1 MEAEVLIIGG
11 GIVGASTAFALAQHG
26 RRVVLLER
34 GDIASEASGVNAG
47 HIGALGWG
55 DAPVLE
61 SHLTMGSLDMFKSL
75 QLDMGYD
82 IEFRQCGGL
91 EAAQTDAQMEY
102 AQKRVRILTDQGY
115 TVELLGPRQAA
126 SIEPG
131 VNPMLPGFIYA
142 PLRGKANPVLAT
154 RALAHAAEQ
163 QGARIFPGHGV
174 TAIGYDGRSYTVE
187 TGHGEFVAE
196 RLVIAAGAW
205 SAPIGRMLGL
215 RVPIVPVR
223 GQMWATAPMAP
234 TMFHAL
240 SSAESYQYWSE
251 CSASGES
258 LPPNLTHEG
267 GLRITRHLYG
277 SQTRSGA
284 IAFGGD
290 RQVVDSTGATS
301 REGVGLAA
309 EGPNAEGIEANRGHA
324 AEVVPMLAQVP
335 IERTW
340 AGLMPFSLDGAPI
353 IGRIPQREG
362 LYIASGLASSG
373 FGRGPMAGKLL
384 ADYLHTGRMPAVLS
398 EADPARCVTEDA

>member
-11 GIVGASTAFALAQHG
+11 GIAGVSTAFALAQYG

-34 GDIASEASGVNAG
+34 GNIASEASGVNAG

-55 DAPVLE
+55 DAPGLE
-61 SHLTMGSLDMFKSL
+61 SHLTMGSLDLFKKL

-91 EAAQTDAQMEY
+91 EAAQTDEQMEY

-154 RALAHAAEQ
+154 RALAHAAAQ
-163 QGARIFPGHGV
+163 RGARIFLGHGV

-196 RLVIAAGAW
+196 TLVIATGAW

-234 TMFHAL
+234 AMFHAL

-251 CSASGES
+251 YPASGGA
-258 LPPNLTHEG
+258 LPPNLTHDG

-277 SQTRSGA
+277 SQTLSGA

-290 RQVVDSTGATS
+290 RQVVDSTGS
-301 REGVGLAA
+301 FRLAA
-309 EGPNAEGIEANRGHA
+309 EGPDAEGIEANRGHA
-324 AEVVPMLAQVP
+324 AEVVPMLTQVP

-353 IGRIPQREG
+353 IGRIPLREG

-384 ADYLHTGRMPAVLS
+384 ADYLHTGRMPEVLS
-398 EADPARCVTEDA
+398 EADPARCVTEDD